1 MCKTQINYPQ
11 MTGWVWAKYRL
22 INIQLSYLE
31 KTGWER
37 KIRWEVYF
45 QYLSFSK
52 MSLSSVCMLSLSRV
66 QLSVTPRTVAHQAP
80 LSMGFSR
87 QEYWNGPPCP
97 PPGDLPHPGTEPT
110 SLHLL
115 HCQEDSLPLS
125 HLGSPEFV
133 LCSKPNLWYAMC
145 EHTDP
150 SVPKS
155 SLRAV

>member
-66 QLSVTPRTVAHQAP
+66 QLFVTPKDC
-80 LSMGFSR
+80 S
-87 QEYWNGPPCP
+87 
-97 PPGDLPHPGTEPT
+97 PPGSSVHGILQARTLERVAMPSSRGSSPPRDWTHVSTSCALSGGFFATKPPGKPWVCP
-110 SLHLL
+110 LL
-115 HCQEDSLPLS
+115 QTKSVICCVWTHRP
-125 HLGSPEFV
+125 LGS
-133 LCSKPNLWYAMC
+133 KI
-145 EHTDP
+145 
-150 SVPKS
+150 
-155 SLRAV
+155 